1 MNKLLVCV
9 NPGQKLNINNA
20 SIFLLGLDQM
30 NQTIALNC
38 AAAHEELKE
47 LNLPAMHQICREQR
61 NTELCS
67 LLLPSTH
74 S

>member
-9 NPGQKLNINNA
+9 NLGQKLNINNA

-38 AAAHEELKE
+38 AAAYEELQE
-47 LNLPAMHQICREQR
+47 QNLPAMHRI
-61 NTELCS
+61 
-67 LLLPSTH
+67 
-74 S
+74 